1 MGTRSIVY
9 ARTESGIKGV
19 YVHWDGYPEGRLPVL
34 SALIGRDGVSKVVCT
49 LLGRPSGWSHLK
61 PSQDETLRDYESDGR
76 FEAVPGY
83 GVQYTDTEFP
93 DPLKEGQLTRQGAE
107 TYSDTSPESRHLW
120 IEWLYVIE
128 EDGSISYAENL
139 PGTKWDALEW
149 RSYPLG
155 WRVAGVG

>member
-49 LLGRPSGWSHLK
+49 LLGRPSGWSHLS
-61 PSQDETLRDYESDGR
+61 PQYDSLRSFEQDGR

-93 DPLKEGQLTRQGAE
+93 DPFNDGTMMRQGNE
-107 TYSDTSPESRHLW
+107 SYSDTSPESRHLW

-128 EDGSISYAENL
+128 QDGSISYAENL
-139 PGTKWDALEW
+139 PGTKWEALDW
-149 RSYPLG
+149 RTHPLG
-155 WRVAGVG
+155 MAGVG